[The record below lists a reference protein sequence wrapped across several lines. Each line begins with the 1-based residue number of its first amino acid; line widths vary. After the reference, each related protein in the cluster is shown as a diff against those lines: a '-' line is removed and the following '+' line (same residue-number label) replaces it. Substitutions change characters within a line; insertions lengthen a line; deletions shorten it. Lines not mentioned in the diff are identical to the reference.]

1 MNYSA
6 ALAGFGTSAGL
17 IIAIGAQNAFVLR
30 QGLRREYVGLVVLTC
45 IFGDVLCI
53 TLGVAGMGAAV
64 KAHPLVLEIFRWG
77 GAAFLAYYGCLAL
90 NRACKGGEALGVS
103 GKDGDSV
110 VTPGRVLAACLAFT
124 FLNPHVY
131 LDTVVML
138 GSISTQF
145 AGSDRWVFALGAY
158 LASTVWFTALGYGAK
173 RLQPLFRKP
182 RSWQLLDLFIAL
194 VMFSIAL
201 ALVMNPLTD
210 IAG

>member
-1 MNYSA
+1 MNISA
-6 ALAGFGTSAGL
+6 ALAGFGTGAGL

-64 KAHPLVLEIFRWG
+64 KAYPLVLEIFRWG
-77 GAAFLAYYGCLAL
+77 GAAFLTYYGCLAL
-90 NRACKGGEALGVS
+90 SRARKGGEALGVS
-103 GKDGDSV
+103 GKDGENA

-145 AGSDRWVFALGAY
+145 AGTDRWIFALGAY
-158 LASTVWFTALGYGAK
+158 CASTVWFTALGYGAK
-173 RLQPLFRKP
+173 RLQPFFRKP

-201 ALVMNPLTD
+201 TLVLNPLTD
-210 IAG
+210 LAG